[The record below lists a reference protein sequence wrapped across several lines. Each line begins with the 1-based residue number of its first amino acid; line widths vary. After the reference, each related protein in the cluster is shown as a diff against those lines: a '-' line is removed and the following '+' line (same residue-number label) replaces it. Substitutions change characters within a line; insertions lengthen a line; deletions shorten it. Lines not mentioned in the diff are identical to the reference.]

1 MMVSHETINPGSGEV
16 AATLEGVVVLFDLE
30 NRCAVTIPDDL
41 RKTAQQHVK
50 ADFV

>member
-1 MMVSHETINPGSGEV
+1 MVSYEMINLGSGEV
-16 AATLEGVVVLFDLE
+16 AATLEVIVVLFDLE

-41 RKTAQQHVK
+41 RKTAHQHVK